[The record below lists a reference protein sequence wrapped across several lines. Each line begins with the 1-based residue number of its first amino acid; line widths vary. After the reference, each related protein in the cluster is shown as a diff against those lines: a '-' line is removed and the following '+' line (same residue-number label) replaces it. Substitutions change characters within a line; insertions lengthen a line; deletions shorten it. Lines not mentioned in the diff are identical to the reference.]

1 MSVGSLEP
9 LIQNGDTM
17 SDAVERAQSY
27 FLVCAVVSKTI
38 GYVVGPKMLCQEEG
52 DEDRS
57 ESVDEVDRGDE
68 DEDSVSSQEE
78 AVDEETSLLPRQA
91 QKARD
96 NLESRLK
103 HWGRHISSLFPK
115 RFKKELMAPFESP
128 SADVTIL
135 CALTGVILGL
145 VPPLHRAF
153 FNHYTDGGIF
163 NAWLTSSIKNIGMLF
178 TTLQIFA
185 VGCKLGVSFERMRA
199 SHDSGRIPLAAIVTI
214 FLIRL
219 VIWPAC
225 VSSSRLPTSSVF
237 Y

>member
-1 MSVGSLEP
+1 
-9 LIQNGDTM
+9 M

-38 GYVVGPKMLCQEEG
+38 GYVVGPKMLCQEDG
-52 DEDRS
+52 GGS
-57 ESVDEVDRGDE
+57 EAVDEVDE
-68 DEDSVSSQEE
+68 EEEEESVSNEDHF
-78 AVDEETSLLPRQA
+78 DEETSLLPRRA

-96 NLESRLK
+96 GLENRLK
-103 HWGRHISSLFPK
+103 HWARHILSLLPR

-128 SADVTIL
+128 SADMTIL
-135 CALTGVILGL
+135 CALTGVTLGL

-199 SHDSGRIPLAAIVTI
+199 SNESGRIPLAAIVTI

-219 VIWPAC
+219 VIWPA
-225 VSSSRLPTSSVF
+225 
-237 Y
+237 